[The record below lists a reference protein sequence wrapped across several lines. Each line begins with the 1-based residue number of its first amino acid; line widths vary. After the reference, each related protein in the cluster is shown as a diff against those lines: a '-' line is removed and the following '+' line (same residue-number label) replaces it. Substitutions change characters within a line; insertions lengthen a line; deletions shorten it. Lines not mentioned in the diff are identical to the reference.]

1 LEDGDL
7 VAHTHTAIL
16 NLYKPATDD
25 TLGDSLTGFNANTD
39 ILDNAVIGVAGVL
52 TLAHGG
58 TAKALTASN
67 GGIVYS
73 DADSL
78 EILTATATAQKLLM
92 SQANVAPIWSTPT
105 YPNTATLGKIL
116 IGDGTNVVE
125 STPKYP
131 NASATAGKVIRS
143 DGTDYV
149 SSTSTFA
156 DTYGVSTIL
165 YASSANVVAGLTTGN
180 SGLLV
185 TSAGGVP
192 SIATDI
198 PTAVTVGGKYNYRAE
213 GTDIPVADGGTGL
226 STIAD
231 GSILVANTADTLTA
245 LTWHSAGIKMLV
257 NTSGVLSME
266 AVTGTGAPVLA
277 NTPTLITPV
286 LGVATG
292 TSVDLGGTT
301 LYGSRAITVDTGG
314 VLDIALGSASGDD
327 FTVDT
332 DKLVVEGDTGN
343 VSVGRLHVGGDSDP
357 GDNNIMVDGKVLV
370 PEIKTDTATP
380 TDLTITTGAVKT
392 LVLATPVYKDVN
404 MAGILLGKP
413 ASSYPGS
420 DTFRDLNGTDTTI
433 NTYAFAIDEYVSGGF
448 ELQHDYKEATDI
460 VFHVHWQGIAA
471 PDGGTDN
478 VQWRLTYII
487 ARDGVTLAAATTI
500 DSPDVAITT
509 RYRCYRNDFAA
520 IVGTNLKIGD
530 QFMFNLY
537 RVAAASDDYAGD
549 CLIETAGIHYVVD
562 TLGSRSITAK

>member
-58 TAKALTASN
+58 TANALTASN

-105 YPNTATLGKIL
+105 YPNTGTLGKIL

-149 SSTSTFA
+149 SSTF
-156 DTYGVSTIL
+156 TI
-165 YASSANVVAGLTTGN
+165 
-180 SGLLV
+180 
-185 TSAGGVP
+185 P
-192 SIATDI
+192 D
-198 PTAVTVGGKYNYRAE
+198 
-213 GTDIPVADGGTGL
+213 
-226 STIAD
+226 TIAD
-231 GSILVANTADTLTA
+231 GSILVANAADTLTA
-245 LTWHSAGIKMLV
+245 LTWHSAGTKMLV

-266 AVTGTGAPVLA
+266 SVTGSGAPVLA

-292 TSVDLGGTT
+292 TSVDMGGTT
-301 LYGSRAITVDTGG
+301 VYGSRAITVDTGG
-314 VLDIALGSASGDD
+314 VLDIALGSAAGDD

-332 DKLVVEGDTGN
+332 DKLIVEGDTGN